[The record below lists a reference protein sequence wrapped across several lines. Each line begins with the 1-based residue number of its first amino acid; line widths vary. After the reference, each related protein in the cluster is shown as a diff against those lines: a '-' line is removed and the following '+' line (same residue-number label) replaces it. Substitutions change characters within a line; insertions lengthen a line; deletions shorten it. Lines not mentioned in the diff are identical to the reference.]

1 MNSKERVKMVFE
13 HKEPDRVPIDLGS
26 IGPSGISAIAYNK
39 LCEYLGIK
47 CSCRIFDVYQQI
59 VIPDEPVLKRFNVD
73 LKAIL
78 PRVDKWREERL
89 ADSSICYVPDKWRPV
104 ILPDGSKIAYDGDI
118 VVAKMPYKGYYF
130 DHVYRPLE
138 DATIEDLDD
147 FVWPAPFSFYKLPDV
162 NNLDIYLN
170 GLEEEAKYWSQ
181 NSNYALVGNFG
192 GSIYEAATGLMGYE
206 RFLVDIVKNR
216 KFVEKLLDKLV
227 KVNIEYAKRYL
238 DRVVDYVDIIMVGGE
253 DIGMQSG
260 LEINPELYR
269 EIVKPRQKKLWQ
281 FIKENSKAYLVVHCC
296 GSISEVIDDF
306 IEMGIDAINPVQ
318 VSAANMDSKMLK
330 SKFGNK
336 ITFWGGGCDTQRA
349 LPGGTPKDVEEEVK
363 RRIKDFAPDGGFIFN
378 QVHIIQPNISPENII
393 SLFDSAY
400 KYGKYPIRA

>member
-1 MNSKERVKMVFE
+1 
-13 HKEPDRVPIDLGS
+13 
-26 IGPSGISAIAYNK
+26 
-39 LCEYLGIK
+39 
-47 CSCRIFDVYQQI
+47 FDVYQQI
-59 VIPDEPVLKRFNVD
+59 VIPDEPILKRFNVD

-216 KFVEKLLDKLV
+216 KFVEKL
-227 KVNIEYAKRYL
+227 
-238 DRVVDYVDIIMVGGE
+238 
-253 DIGMQSG
+253 
-260 LEINPELYR
+260 
-269 EIVKPRQKKLWQ
+269 
-281 FIKENSKAYLVVHCC
+281 
-296 GSISEVIDDF
+296 
-306 IEMGIDAINPVQ
+306 
-318 VSAANMDSKMLK
+318 
-330 SKFGNK
+330 
-336 ITFWGGGCDTQRA
+336 
-349 LPGGTPKDVEEEVK
+349 
-363 RRIKDFAPDGGFIFN
+363 
-378 QVHIIQPNISPENII
+378 
-393 SLFDSAY
+393 
-400 KYGKYPIRA
+400 